1 VNKSIKIF
9 PRVIFILTDGSVGD
23 KNRTIDIVK
32 KNSEYCYVHVLGIS
46 DGVDRDLVTQLATA
60 GNGHKEFVLNAR
72 KIKEVTMKL
81 LNQSMI
87 PTYRDINLVLPEGFK
102 QIPQVST
109 YVRKGQ
115 RLLMFAVPTT
125 SNKEHM
131 DSIMIRG
138 TSPTGDPFETLVPI
152 NHNIEL
158 KGDTIKKFS
167 AFARIKELEMFKS
180 TLSPEKIKEEIVSL
194 GLENKIVTIHTSLI
208 AIDMEGD
215 NVIQRSMDLVKIDT
229 LEDQGS
235 QRGGVKKE
243 KKKKGKVSDKLMM
256 RSKSKKSKK
265 ESPQVL
271 NNSGDSKTGVYL
283 ESSGDEDDEMEG
295 GEGNV
300 GPNLSMKKGVSDADI
315 IGKQKSN
322 GSWLLSDLIL
332 LLSWD
337 SGKVE
342 GANPCSDI
350 IIWTTALALCYLE
363 KKFSN
368 SKELWEMVAKKAITF
383 IRKECRSQ
391 NFSYESIIQQ
401 GNKFIDE
408 L

>member
-1 VNKSIKIF
+1 
-9 PRVIFILTDGSVGD
+9 
-23 KNRTIDIVK
+23 
-32 KNSEYCYVHVLGIS
+32 
-46 DGVDRDLVTQLATA
+46 
-60 GNGHKEFVLNAR
+60 
-72 KIKEVTMKL
+72 
-81 LNQSMI
+81 
-87 PTYRDINLVLPEGFK
+87 
-102 QIPQVST
+102 
-109 YVRKGQ
+109 
-115 RLLMFAVPTT
+115 
-125 SNKEHM
+125 
-131 DSIMIRG
+131 
-138 TSPTGDPFETLVPI
+138 
-152 NHNIEL
+152 
-158 KGDTIKKFS
+158 
-167 AFARIKELEMFKS
+167 
-180 TLSPEKIKEEIVSL
+180 
-194 GLENKIVTIHTSLI
+194 
-208 AIDMEGD
+208 
-215 NVIQRSMDLVKIDT
+215 
-229 LEDQGS
+229 
-235 QRGGVKKE
+235 
-243 KKKKGKVSDKLMM
+243 MM

-391 NFSYESIIQQ
+391 NFSYDTIIQQ